1 MNKKTKSGRKPLY
14 SEPEKM
20 QEAINAYFDWCAG
33 RWLVDQNGKEI
44 LDDKGRPILVDAHP
58 PTITGLSLALGFSSR
73 KGLFDYQR
81 KPQFRD
87 IVTVAKSRVEQY
99 AEESLFNPDR
109 LTGAKFT
116 LLCNFGWAQDHSN
129 ESLPVRTARVVIVNT

>member
-1 MNKKTKSGRKPLY
+1 MDKKTKSGRKPLY
-14 SEPEKM
+14 TEPEKM

-73 KGLFDYQR
+73 KEDLKMEQLTPLVKKEQMNAITECCEDLFQ
-81 KPQFRD
+81 K
-87 IVTVAKSRVEQY
+87 AKALMITLRT
-99 AEESLFNPDR
+99 R
-109 LTGAKFT
+109 L
-116 LLCNFGWAQDHSN
+116 
-129 ESLPVRTARVVIVNT
+129 